1 MDEMLGVTKDNF
13 KELNMFC
20 SVKEIFLK
28 LYFFYINSQTSGLAK
43 TNK

>member
-20 SVKEIFLK
+20 SVKEIFL
-28 LYFFYINSQTSGLAK
+28 FFYKFSNIRISK
-43 TNK
+43 NK